1 MNNEGRKAYLI
12 GSGIA
17 NLAAAAYLIKDG
29 GFSGANINI
38 YEEESLPGGCLD
50 SAGTPEK
57 GYFMRGERM
66 FEENYVC
73 MYDLLSFIPSLD
85 DPTKTIK
92 KDTLE
97 FTNAVRW
104 NNKARLVANGKILN
118 FHSYGFNQ
126 KDELELLAL
135 TAKLESASNDKRI
148 SDVFSEHFFET
159 NFWHMWKTL
168 FAFEPWHSAIE
179 MRRYLLRFM
188 HLFPDMATQN
198 LLHHTRYNQYDS
210 MVRPIIKWLTDR
222 GVQYVGKTRVT
233 YIDIGNDNDDKITV
247 RGITMV
253 QDGKQK
259 KGAVRPEDIVIVT
272 LGSMVANASFGSNDS
287 TPELITSPTHEG
299 KWALWETLARKRKD
313 IFRDPSVFIGHIDE
327 SSFTSFTVT
336 QKDRRFFVI

>member
-1 MNNEGRKAYLI
+1 MGNEGRKAHLV

-29 GFSGANINI
+29 GFSGANIKI
-38 YEEESLPGGCLD
+38 YQEEDLPGGCLD

-57 GYFMRGERM
+57 VYFMRGERM

-73 MYDLLSFIPSLD
+73 CYDSWSFIPSLD

-92 KDTLE
+92 QDTLE
-97 FTNAVRW
+97 FTKAYRW
-104 NNKARLVANGKILN
+104 DNKCRLVANGKILKAG
-118 FHSYGFNQ
+118 SYGFNA

-135 TAKLESASNDKRI
+135 TSKPEKASSDKRI
-148 SDVFSEHFFET
+148 NDAFSEHFFQT
-159 NFWHMWKTL
+159 HFWHMWKTL

-210 MVRPIIKWLTDR
+210 VVRPMIKWLTDR
-222 GVQYVGKTRVT
+222 GVQYVGNTRVSD
-233 YIDIGNDNDDKITV
+233 IDLGNDTDGELTAH
-247 RGITMV
+247 GITMV

-259 KGAVRPEDIVIVT
+259 RVEVRRR
-272 LGSMVANASFGSNDS
+272 
-287 TPELITSPTHEG
+287 TS
-299 KWALWETLARKRKD
+299 
-313 IFRDPSVFIGHIDE
+313 S
-327 SSFTSFTVT
+327 
-336 QKDRRFFVI
+336 